1 VSFAKIRASGFAS
14 VSFTAILCL
23 AAGCTTAPADT
34 ATQAA
39 IECPAQ
45 IPAWTSGMAARSGDV
60 VSYQD
65 EVYRCL
71 QTHTARADWTP
82 DATVALWEPVQCSAP
97 SDNLAATA
105 PLTGNGCAGGT
116 CLNPTCKANGTPVAI
131 GKFPDTG
138 FDTRPA
144 YIPNDVIIPTF
155 DDVPDGANTPPDPVY
170 GPGNWT
176 KSDLA
181 FFKKNQMHPDMFI
194 NTNNWCGDITQ
205 DPSCEATLVDIL
217 KNENAGNHTVHHIH
231 MGIAGTPSDPGC
243 PDAPSCSAEV
253 AGVESLVK
261 TLSNGGRPHLTRFRA
276 PYGEPFQAQ
285 GPGLSM
291 VEAVVAKFAVQV
303 GWNFDSGD
311 SSCDSTT
318 APCFTGQ
325 QIANNVIQHIGSGP
339 GKGQGWGIVLMHGT
353 YPWTRDALPIL
364 FGSKG
369 YLAKHGFKIGT
380 VEDAICW
387 KYGKHSWQIVQQ
399 LTGKAHGPN

>member
-1 VSFAKIRASGFAS
+1 MWTAGASLR
-14 VSFTAILCL
+14 I
-23 AAGCTTAPADT
+23 
-34 ATQAA
+34 
-39 IECPAQ
+39 
-45 IPAWTSGMAARSGDV
+45 GDV
-60 VSYQD
+60 MSY
-65 EVYRCL
+65 EGGIYRSL
-71 QTHTARADWTP
+71 QSHTARVEWTP
-82 DATVALWEPVQCSAP
+82 DATPQLWEPVQCS
-97 SDNLAATA
+97 LATGAGT
-105 PLTGNGCAGGT
+105 PITGNGCAGGT
-116 CLNPTCKANGTPVAI
+116 CLNPSCTPHGTPTPI

-138 FDTRPA
+138 FAAQPS

-181 FFKKNQMHPDMFI
+181 FFKTNKMHVDMFI

-217 KNENAGNHTVHHIH
+217 KNENPGNHTVHHIH

-243 PDAPSCSAEV
+243 ADTASCDAEI

-276 PYGEPFQAQ
+276 PYGEPFQAH

-291 VEAVVAKFAVQV
+291 VETLVAKYAVQV
-303 GWNFDSGD
+303 GWNIDSGD
-311 SSCDSTT
+311 STCDSTT
-318 APCFTGQ
+318 SPCFTGQ
-325 QIANNVIQHIGSGP
+325 EIANNVIQQIGTGP
-339 GKGQGWGIVLMHGT
+339 GRGQSWGIVLMHGT
-353 YPWTRDALPIL
+353 FPWTRDALPIL

-369 YLAKHGFKIGT
+369 YLAQHGFKLGT

-399 LTGKAHGPN
+399 LTGKTHNPN